1 MVDDQTPFD
10 GRRRITG
17 RDDLMSGHSKWSTIK
32 RKKGAADA
40 QRSKLWGKLL
50 RAVEVAARDGGG
62 SVDANPTL
70 ASAVQKAKESSVPN
84 DNIDR
89 AIKRGTGELEGES
102 YEEVSYE
109 GYGPGGVAI
118 LVRCLT
124 NNRNRAA
131 QDVRS
136 VFTAMGGKLAEPGA
150 VSWMFE
156 PRGVVIV
163 DASSASEDDVFLVA
177 ADAGAED
184 VGASEGAIEVVA
196 PPASF
201 KAVRDAIEGAGM
213 KVESSELTQVP
224 KTTIRLEGSDARKVL
239 NLVDELEELDDVQD
253 VYANFDIPDHVLASV
268 V

>member
-1 MVDDQTPFD
+1 
-10 GRRRITG
+10 
-17 RDDLMSGHSKWSTIK
+17 MSGHSKWSTIK

-62 SVDANPTL
+62 NVDANPTL

-109 GYGPGGVAI
+109 GYGPGGVAV
-118 LVRCLT
+118 LVHCLT

-136 VFTAMGGKLAEPGA
+136 AFTATGGKMAEPGA

-156 PRGVVIV
+156 PRGMVV
-163 DASSASEDDVFLVA
+163 ATGASEDDVFLVA
-177 ADAGAED
+177 AEAGAED
-184 VGASEGAIEVVA
+184 VRPSGDTVEVITS
-196 PPASF
+196 PESF
-201 KAVRDAIEGAGM
+201 GAVRAALEEAGID
-213 KVESSELTQVP
+213 VESGELTQVP
-224 KTTIRLEGSDARKVL
+224 KTTIALDGADAKKVL
-239 NLVDELEELDDVQD
+239 HLVEALEELDDVQD
-253 VYANFDIPDHVLASV
+253 VYANFDIPDDVLASV